1 MVTESPK
8 PRSLP
13 RNLNKAS
20 YIGFVLVGIYFAIIG
35 KFGEAAMFGGLGLV
49 FDPFDTTIPFNKR
62 PLYQRAILLAHLVVT
77 FVFLGLALVR

>member
-13 RNLNKAS
+13 RNVNKAG
-20 YIGFVLVGIYFAIIG
+20 YIGFVLAGLYFAILS
-35 KFGEAAMFGGLGLV
+35 KFGDAAMFGGLGLV

-62 PLYQRAILLAHLVVT
+62 PLYQCAILLIHLVST
-77 FVFLGLALVR
+77 FVFLGLALMR

>member
-8 PRSLP
+8 PRTRL
-13 RNLNKAS
+13 RNLNRFG
-20 YIGFVLVGIYFAIIG
+20 YTGFVMAGIYFAVIG
-35 KFGEAAMFGGLGLV
+35 KFGEAAMFWGLGLV